1 MEVNGNPQC
10 CAIILFGTE
19 LKANHI
25 VGVQPWVEADG
36 VIAQDLPEN
45 SEGLYK
51 FNPSMNLTL
60 VMFHLVT
67 QK

>member
-1 MEVNGNPQC
+1 MAVNGNPQC

-25 VGVQPWVEADG
+25 VGVQPWVEVHG

-51 FNPSMNLTL
+51 FNPSNAVEWTGS
-60 VMFHLVT
+60 T
-67 QK
+67 